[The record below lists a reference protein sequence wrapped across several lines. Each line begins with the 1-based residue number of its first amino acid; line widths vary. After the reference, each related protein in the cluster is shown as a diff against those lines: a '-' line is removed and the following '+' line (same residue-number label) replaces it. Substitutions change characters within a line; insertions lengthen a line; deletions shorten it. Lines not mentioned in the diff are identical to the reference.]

1 MMNETTTNSEYQ
13 RLVSHLTYLKMG
25 MMIEHLDEVL
35 DQISGQSLSF
45 VEALNKLTQYEIDRK
60 EINMINSMVKV
71 AGFPHR
77 RELKDFDFSFQ
88 PSINKEQIMDFS
100 TLRFLENKE
109 NIVFLGNSGVGK
121 THMAVSLGI
130 EAAKKRN
137 STYFIKCHDLIQQ
150 LRKANEENRLEN
162 RLKNYSRYKLLII
175 DEIGYLPITK
185 EESKLFFQLIDKRY
199 EQKSTILTTN
209 IGFGEWDEIFQ
220 DPVMANAIL
229 DRILHHAH
237 VVSITGKSYRMKD
250 HIKKKPHTK
259 QE

>member
-1 MMNETTTNSEYQ
+1 
-13 RLVSHLTYLKMG
+13 
-25 MMIEHLDEVL
+25 
-35 DQISGQSLSF
+35 
-45 VEALNKLTQYEIDRK
+45 
-60 EINMINSMVKV
+60 V

>member
-1 MMNETTTNSEYQ
+1 MNETTINSEYQ
-13 RLVSHLTYLKMG
+13 RLVSHLTYLKMD

>member
-13 RLVSHLTYLKMG
+13 RLVSHLTYLKMD

-35 DQISGQSLSF
+35 DQISGQSLNF

-250 HIKKKPHTK
+250 HIKKKPHT
-259 QE
+259 

>member
-1 MMNETTTNSEYQ
+1 MNETTTNSEYQ
-13 RLVSHLTYLKMG
+13 RLVSHLTYLKMD

-137 STYFIKCHDLIQQ
+137 STYLIKCNDLIQQ

>member
-1 MMNETTTNSEYQ
+1 MNETTTNSEYQ
-13 RLVSHLTYLKMG
+13 RLVSHLTYLKMD

-220 DPVMANAIL
+220 DPL
-229 DRILHHAH
+229 WPTRSL
-237 VVSITGKSYRMKD
+237 TGSCTMRMSCPLPESL
-250 HIKKKPHTK
+250 IG
-259 QE
+259 

>member
-1 MMNETTTNSEYQ
+1 MNETTTNSEYQ
-13 RLVSHLTYLKMG
+13 RLVSHLTYLKMD

-35 DQISGQSLSF
+35 DQISGQSLNF

>member
-1 MMNETTTNSEYQ
+1 
-13 RLVSHLTYLKMG
+13 
-25 MMIEHLDEVL
+25 
-35 DQISGQSLSF
+35 
-45 VEALNKLTQYEIDRK
+45 
-60 EINMINSMVKV
+60 MVKV

>member
-13 RLVSHLTYLKMG
+13 RLVSHLTYLKMD

-88 PSINKEQIMDFS
+88 PSINKEQVMDFS
-100 TLRFLENKE
+100 TLRFWKTRGTSC
-109 NIVFLGNSGVGK
+109 FGNSGVG

-130 EAAKKRN
+130 RSHRQRRGTAP
-137 STYFIKCHDLIQQ
+137 TYQMPRPHPATEEKIP
-150 LRKANEENRLEN
+150 RNEEKSAGNRFEELQPVQAADH
-162 RLKNYSRYKLLII
+162 RRDRGLCRSQ
-175 DEIGYLPITK
+175 K
-185 EESKLFFQLIDKRY
+185 EDRTVLSVIDKRIRTEKHDTDNQY
-199 EQKSTILTTN
+199 RFL
-209 IGFGEWDEIFQ
+209 
-220 DPVMANAIL
+220 ANGTRYFRTRYGHEIL
-229 DRILHHAH
+229 DSDTASMRIRVHYPKVLS
-237 VVSITGKSYRMKD
+237 VKD
-250 HIKKKPHTK
+250 LRRSRHK

>member
-13 RLVSHLTYLKMG
+13 RLVSHLTYLKMD

-209 IGFGEWDEIFQ
+209 IG
-220 DPVMANAIL
+220 
-229 DRILHHAH
+229 
-237 VVSITGKSYRMKD
+237 
-250 HIKKKPHTK
+250 
-259 QE
+259 

>member
-1 MMNETTTNSEYQ
+1 MNETTTNSEYQ
-13 RLVSHLTYLKMG
+13 RLVSHLTYLKMD

-35 DQISGQSLSF
+35 DQISGQSLNF

-250 HIKKKPHTK
+250 HIKKKPHTE

>member
-13 RLVSHLTYLKMG
+13 RLVSHLTYLKMD

-162 RLKNYSRYKLLII
+162 RLKNYSRYKLLITPRSQPWRI
-175 DEIGYLPITK
+175 CSSSTRGGGCPDGKRLLRPVQKGLPDAGVRKVFHKVLAI
-185 EESKLFFQLIDKRY
+185 QLP
-199 EQKSTILTTN
+199 L
-209 IGFGEWDEIFQ
+209 
-220 DPVMANAIL
+220 
-229 DRILHHAH
+229 
-237 VVSITGKSYRMKD
+237 
-250 HIKKKPHTK
+250 
-259 QE
+259 

>member
-1 MMNETTTNSEYQ
+1 MNETTTNSEYQ
-13 RLVSHLTYLKMG
+13 RLVSHLTYLKMD

-35 DQISGQSLSF
+35 DQISCHSLSF

-77 RELKDFDFSFQ
+77 RELKDFDLSFQ
-88 PSINKEQIMDFS
+88 PSFNKEQIMDFS
-100 TLRFLENKE
+100 TLRFLANKE

-162 RLKNYSRYKLLII
+162 RLKNYSRYKLLIN

>member
-1 MMNETTTNSEYQ
+1 MNETTINSEYQ
-13 RLVSHLTYLKMG
+13 RLVSHLTYLNMD

-35 DQISGQSLSF
+35 DQISGQSLNF

-185 EESKLFFQLIDKRY
+185 EESKLFFQMIVNR
-199 EQKSTILTTN
+199 
-209 IGFGEWDEIFQ
+209 IF
-220 DPVMANAIL
+220 PF
-229 DRILHHAH
+229 
-237 VVSITGKSYRMKD
+237 SPTS
-250 HIKKKPHTK
+250 PH
-259 QE
+259 

>member
-13 RLVSHLTYLKMG
+13 RLVSHLTYLKMD

-35 DQISGQSLSF
+35 DQISGQSLNF

-175 DEIGYLPITK
+175 DEI
-185 EESKLFFQLIDKRY
+185 
-199 EQKSTILTTN
+199 
-209 IGFGEWDEIFQ
+209 
-220 DPVMANAIL
+220 
-229 DRILHHAH
+229 
-237 VVSITGKSYRMKD
+237 
-250 HIKKKPHTK
+250 
-259 QE
+259 

>member
-1 MMNETTTNSEYQ
+1 MFAYNGTLDLYG
-13 RLVSHLTYLKMG
+13 LCLKM
-25 MMIEHLDEVL
+25 
-35 DQISGQSLSF
+35 
-45 VEALNKLTQYEIDRK
+45 KEID
-60 EINMINSMVKV
+60 MINSMVKV

>member
-1 MMNETTTNSEYQ
+1 MNETTTNSEYQ
-13 RLVSHLTYLKMG
+13 RLVSHLTYLKMD

-35 DQISGQSLSF
+35 DQISGQSLNF

-185 EESKLFFQLIDKRY
+185 EESKLF
-199 EQKSTILTTN
+199 
-209 IGFGEWDEIFQ
+209 GFSINGASLKPLKIQ
-220 DPVMANAIL
+220 
-229 DRILHHAH
+229 
-237 VVSITGKSYRMKD
+237 VVECHKKNNLNSRMRRNEKWQSNM
-250 HIKKKPHTK
+250 TK
-259 QE
+259 NLRNR

>member
-1 MMNETTTNSEYQ
+1 RT
-13 RLVSHLTYLKMG
+13 
-25 MMIEHLDEVL
+25 I
-35 DQISGQSLSF
+35 
-45 VEALNKLTQYEIDRK
+45 
-60 EINMINSMVKV
+60 
-71 AGFPHR
+71 
-77 RELKDFDFSFQ
+77 
-88 PSINKEQIMDFS
+88 
-100 TLRFLENKE
+100 
-109 NIVFLGNSGVGK
+109 
-121 THMAVSLGI
+121 LGI

-250 HIKKKPHTK
+250 HIKKKPHTE

>member
-1 MMNETTTNSEYQ
+1 MNETTTNSEYQ
-13 RLVSHLTYLKMG
+13 RLVSHLTYLKMD

>member
-13 RLVSHLTYLKMG
+13 RLVSHLTYLKMD